1 MVLKYCARLNLPL
14 SQFSFLRSF
23 IKNAAYLA
31 SSHQN
36 FVLDGNYGGAS
47 HHCGLDK
54 NGALFY
60 LISFD
65 KSWAQS
71 VILDLFLRIKSDRSL
86 WPPFEFWRHCD
97 SLLKKDCKKY
107 FQLWC
112 QYWSVHDR
120 GQQLIVIPWMHYLI
134 NCLVL
139 WRL

>member
-1 MVLKYCARLNLPL
+1 MNTESNEGLISILLLCKVE
-14 SQFSFLRSF
+14 FSTFIAISHPEKLHKKCSLFGIKPSGFL
-23 IKNAAYLA
+23 
-31 SSHQN
+31 
-36 FVLDGNYGGAS
+36 LDGNYGGAS

-112 QYWSVHDR
+112 WWSVHDR
-120 GQQLIVIPWMHYLI
+120 GQ
-134 NCLVL
+134 
-139 WRL
+139 